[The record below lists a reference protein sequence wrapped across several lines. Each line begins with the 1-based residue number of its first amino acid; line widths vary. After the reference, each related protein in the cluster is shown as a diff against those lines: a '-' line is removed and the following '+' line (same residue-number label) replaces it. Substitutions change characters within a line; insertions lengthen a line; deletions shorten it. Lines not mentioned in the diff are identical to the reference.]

1 MELPSFD
8 LYVGS
13 LYWAVMTVSTIGYG
27 DVLPSTSLERVFVIL
42 AMLTGAFAY
51 GYIIGAVS
59 GIVATRD
66 AKKNAF
72 YSTMDGLNNF
82 MELSKLP
89 QTLRIKLREY
99 FTYRCNN
106 SVDVQGYNQLMQVR
120 RQRPVP
126 PRMPSRRSASP
137 LPLTILPVLHKF
149 GSGRHC

>member
-1 MELPSFD
+1 MELAPFD
-8 LYVGS
+8 LYIGS
-13 LYWAVMTVSTIGYG
+13 LYWSVMTVSTIGYG
-27 DVLPSTSLERVFVIL
+27 DVLPVTTPERVFVIL
-42 AMLTGAFAY
+42 AMLMGAFAY

-59 GIVATRD
+59 GIVSTRD

-106 SVDVQGYNQLMQVR
+106 SIDVQGYNQLLQVSG
-120 RQRPVP
+120 VEHV
-126 PRMPSRRSASP
+126 SP
-137 LPLTILPVLHKF
+137 TSHFAV
-149 GSGRHC
+149 